1 MLTGILT
8 DVGIWFT
15 VIYIYSSQTFCEE
28 IRAYNNNIIIYSIPA
43 MMHVS
48 YSKQLCMRSFNC
60 MHYIVSSPPKF
71 KVLAAIYIDSYKAC
85 MHSAE
90 GKNLIDLRGLIIIA
104 RGNEYDV
111 IVLIKKADCLCGHQS
126 A

>member
-28 IRAYNNNIIIYSIPA
+28 IRAYNNNIIIYSTPA

-48 YSKQLCMRSFNC
+48 YTANNC
-60 MHYIVSSPPKF
+60 V
-71 KVLAAIYIDSYKAC
+71 
-85 MHSAE
+85 
-90 GKNLIDLRGLIIIA
+90 
-104 RGNEYDV
+104 
-111 IVLIKKADCLCGHQS
+111 
-126 A
+126 